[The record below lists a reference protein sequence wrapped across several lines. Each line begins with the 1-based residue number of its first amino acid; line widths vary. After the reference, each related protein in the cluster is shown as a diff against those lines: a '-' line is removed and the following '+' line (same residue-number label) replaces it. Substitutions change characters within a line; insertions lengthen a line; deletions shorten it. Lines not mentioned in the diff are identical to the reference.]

1 MTVKCQDYGMKER
14 IRCIYN
20 NGVVAQNTRA
30 QKYRCFYGG
39 LWRLR
44 VIPGHRNSCSHRR
57 LNPTGVGGPSRISP
71 AKVIAG

>member
-1 MTVKCQDYGMKER
+1 MGSLHE
-14 IRCIYN
+14 
-20 NGVVAQNTRA
+20 TRVH
-30 QKYRCFYGG
+30 QKVEVSMAV

-57 LNPTGVGGPSRISP
+57 LNPTGVGGPSRISL